1 MPELT
6 LGAAIDGLKK
16 LGIKL
21 SDEPKFKRHLQE
33 QKELSDMAGEPLLIM
48 VMGEFSSGK
57 STFINAILGQE
68 VTVIGATP
76 TTAVI
81 TKICYGDRDETIV
94 HFKDGHIKQ
103 YEPRN
108 FMRLTAET
116 AADDEARRLREE
128 MDYVEKRLNLSIL
141 KDVSII
147 DSPGLGAITAGHE
160 QTTKRFMGNADAV
173 VWLMNVQQP
182 AKASEVNRLEALDP
196 RLKPFVLVNQ
206 IDLIDE
212 EEDDINDILDDV
224 RQKVKG
230 HAHSVHGIS
239 AKKAL
244 EGRLSGNDA
253 DVSASNIDEFFSLLR
268 DEVLPNRDEYRMH
281 TLVHETATLLRHGGA
296 TLKF

>member
-16 LGIKL
+16 LGLKL
-21 SDEPKFKRHLQE
+21 NDEPKFKRHLQE

-68 VTVIGATP
+68 VTVVGATP

-94 HFKDGHIKQ
+94 HFKDGRTKQ
-103 YEPRN
+103 YDPRN

-128 MDYVEKRLNLSIL
+128 MDYVEKRLSLSIL

-173 VWLMNVQQP
+173 VWLMNVQ
-182 AKASEVNRLEALDP
+182 
-196 RLKPFVLVNQ
+196 
-206 IDLIDE
+206 
-212 EEDDINDILDDV
+212 
-224 RQKVKG
+224 
-230 HAHSVHGIS
+230 
-239 AKKAL
+239 
-244 EGRLSGNDA
+244 
-253 DVSASNIDEFFSLLR
+253 
-268 DEVLPNRDEYRMH
+268 
-281 TLVHETATLLRHGGA
+281 
-296 TLKF
+296 